1 MSVIKYNFSGKV
13 RLITCSIE
21 KSCYSSQLIAS
32 DLNPPCYKL
41 QPSKYI
47 DRALKTKK
55 MHVIRILW
63 VSKWAGRRDGYGWL
77 NALSMFLTRRVCLVI
92 FLMQF
97 VGVWKSSCLYT
108 TTPYDHCGVVLSL
121 LHFPKVLWCSEMV
134 STEVSRNFLAFEA
147 CSEVPTLIQ
156 GFPRRTPRSRINVC
170 WESVYAWYVTLFTP
184 HQVYILDKFAYI
196 VLRSYIYH
204 NIWTW
209 RVGKS
214 PFTIISPFL

>member
-1 MSVIKYNFSGKV
+1 MQHWEKLLFKSVNCQWSE
-13 RLITCSIE
+13 S
-21 KSCYSSQLIAS
+21 AM
-32 DLNPPCYKL
+32 L
-41 QPSKYI
+41 QVATFEINWPG
-47 DRALKTKK
+47 TQNKK

-77 NALSMFLTRRVCLVI
+77 NALSMFLTHRVCLVI

-134 STEVSRNFLAFEA
+134 STEVSRHFLASEA

-156 GFPRRTPRSRINVC
+156 GFPRRIPKIEDQRVLRVRICVVCDSFHPTP
-170 WESVYAWYVTLFTP
+170 SVYP
-184 HQVYILDKFAYI
+184 
-196 VLRSYIYH
+196 R
-204 NIWTW
+204 
-209 RVGKS
+209 
-214 PFTIISPFL
+214 